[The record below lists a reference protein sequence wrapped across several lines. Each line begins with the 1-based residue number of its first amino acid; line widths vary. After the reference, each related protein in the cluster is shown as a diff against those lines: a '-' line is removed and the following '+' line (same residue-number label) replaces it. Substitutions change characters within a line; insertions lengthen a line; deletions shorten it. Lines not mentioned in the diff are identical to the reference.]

1 MKVYN
6 ETKTEILTSYNEDL
20 GYLKP
25 DKIFVKHHESV
36 IKNPAVTIE
45 TKIANIKANGGIIE
59 EIDGISYEL
68 VCEYP
73 NGSKDVQEIKETPE
87 VVIDAYD
94 EYEDIQV
101 FIPYTDEEKQKVYKQ
116 RVIAYIRKK
125 YDMDDEIALTND
137 KDSKPKEY
145 AEYQTYREAC
155 KSLARKEL
163 GL

>member
-6 ETKTEILTSYNEDL
+6 ENKTAVLTVYDTNL

-25 DKIFVKHHESV
+25 DKIFVKHNEA
-36 IKNPAVTIE
+36 IPASAGQGHRETIR
-45 TKIANIKANGGIIE
+45 
-59 EIDGISYEL
+59 
-68 VCEYP
+68 EYP
-73 NGSKDVQEIKETPE
+73 NGSKDVEWVWDVEPKPA
-87 VVIDAYD
+87 VAAYD

-101 FIPYTDEEKQKVYKQ
+101 YIPYTDEQKQKVYKQ

-137 KDSKPKEY
+137 KDSKPQEY

>member
-1 MKVYN
+1 MKIYDKDKKN
-6 ETKTEILTSYNEDL
+6 IITNADL
-20 GYLKP
+20 NKGYLVA
-25 DKIFVKHHESV
+25 DKIFVKHHEA
-36 IKNPAVTIE
+36 IPAVAGQGHRETIR
-45 TKIANIKANGGIIE
+45 
-59 EIDGISYEL
+59 
-68 VCEYP
+68 EYP
-73 NGSKDVQEIKETPE
+73 NGSKDVEWVWDVEPIPA
-87 VVIDAYD
+87 VAGYD

-101 FIPYTDEEKQKVYKQ
+101 YIPYTDEQKQKVYKQ

-137 KDSKPKEY
+137 KDSKPQEY